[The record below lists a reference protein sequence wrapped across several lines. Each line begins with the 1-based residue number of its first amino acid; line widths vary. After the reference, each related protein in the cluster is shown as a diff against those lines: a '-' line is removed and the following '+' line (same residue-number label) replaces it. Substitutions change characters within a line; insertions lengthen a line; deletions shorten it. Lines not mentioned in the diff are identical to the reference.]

1 VARED
6 LISEHPEPRTISTPE
21 LRALMEGSDYGVR
34 TVVSL
39 TAGEAE
45 VQLVT
50 PDGRR
55 CTVTVVDPE
64 PT

>member
-1 VARED
+1 
-6 LISEHPEPRTISTPE
+6 
-21 LRALMEGSDYGVR
+21 MEGSDYEVGA
-34 TVVSL
+34 VVSL
-39 TAGEAE
+39 KAGRAE

-50 PDGRR
+50 TDGRR